1 MKIPVRLL
9 GVNNNYNVVELD
21 GQTTEFI
28 NNRGLVGYTKLTDEE
43 AEKFKIINNENMF
56 LEHYES
62 ELVFYN
68 QETVTLT
75 HINVQVDDE
84 LYHVY
89 RKEDKDEYS
98 ISDVIFTIFNNR
110 NNSKANLNIDVLNY
124 NQTYRDIDKN
134 GVEVVIDTED
144 LITAGSFTAPQS
156 IVNHPYDIR
165 VPYSREMVLP
175 DDEDHIWIS
184 DNMMELLDAS
194 GQEYWFTAEEL
205 IQMFKLKLGNTA
217 YIE

>member
-9 GVNNNYNVVELD
+9 GVNNNYKVVELD
-21 GQTTEFI
+21 GHTKRFI
-28 NNRGLVGYTKLTDEE
+28 DKFGLVGYTKLTDEE

-75 HINVQVDDE
+75 HVFVQVDSK
-84 LYHVY
+84 LYHRY
-89 RKEDKDEYS
+89 RQVKDSYT
-98 ISDVIFTIFNNR
+98 ISDVICTIFNNR

-156 IVNHPYDIR
+156 IVNHPYDIW

-175 DDEDHIWIS
+175 DDEDS

-194 GQEYWFTAEEL
+194 GQECRFTADEL
-205 IQMFKLKLGNTA
+205 LKMFKLKLGSTIC
-217 YIE
+217 IE